1 MDQIELFRKR
11 KDNIMIQR
19 TLRHSIVGLLAC
31 FMLVGCED
39 KSAKE
44 ELNKKLDE
52 AKASASKAKDELQKA
67 KDSLGDIDT
76 AADKLKEELAKVTN
90 SLNEARSQI
99 TTITKAREKL
109 QLQVDAGKA
118 QIEALQGNIKQINLE
133 GKKAIEEVM
142 KKFTGQTSQL
152 EQVTKLADSRGK
164 ENNTLKEQ
172 IKNLQATIDDL
183 KKKATQLQSVIP
195 GQN

>member
-1 MDQIELFRKR
+1 M
-11 KDNIMIQR
+11 MQR

-39 KSAKE
+39 KSAKD

-52 AKASASKAKDELQKA
+52 ARASASKAKDELQKA
-67 KDSLGDIDT
+67 KDSLGEIES
-76 AADKLKEELAKVTN
+76 AGEKLKEELTKVTN
-90 SLNEARSQI
+90 SFNEAKNQI
-99 TTITKAREKL
+99 ATITKTRDEL
-109 QLQVDAGKA
+109 QLQVNAGKA
-118 QIEALQGNIKQINLE
+118 QIESLQGKITQINLE

-142 KKFTGQTSQL
+142 KKFTDQTNQL
-152 EQVTKLADSRGK
+152 GQVTKLADSRAK
-164 ENNTLKEQ
+164 EINTLKEQ
-172 IKNLQATIDDL
+172 IKKLQATIDDL